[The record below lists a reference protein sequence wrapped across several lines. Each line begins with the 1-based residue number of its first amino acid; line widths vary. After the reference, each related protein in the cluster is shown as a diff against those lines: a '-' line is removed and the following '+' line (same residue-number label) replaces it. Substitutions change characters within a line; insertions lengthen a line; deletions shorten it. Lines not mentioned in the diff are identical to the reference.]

1 MKITRLKIGS
11 CTAMMI
17 LIMLAFC
24 SLMAIAGGPQLI
36 NTDRDI
42 YNYGEKI
49 RVNYYHAPGYS
60 RDWICIVPAGAPDT
74 DAGDYRYI
82 PRRGHGV
89 LTFGSKRPGNYEAR
103 AYYRYSAGRYVVT
116 ARCGFKILD
125 RRGNW

>member
-1 MKITRLKIGS
+1 MKTTRRITGS
-11 CTAMMI
+11 ITAMI
-17 LIMLAFC
+17 LIILAFC
-24 SLMAIAGGPQLI
+24 SLTAIAGGPQLI
-36 NTDRDI
+36 NTDKDI
-42 YNYGEKI
+42 YYYGEKI
-49 RVNYYHAPGYS
+49 RVIYYHAPGYS

-89 LTFGSKRPGNYEAR
+89 LTFGTKRPGLYEAR

-116 ARCGFKILD
+116 ARYGFKILD

>member
-1 MKITRLKIGS
+1 MKTTRRITGS
-11 CTAMMI
+11 ITAMI
-17 LIMLAFC
+17 LIILAFC
-24 SLMAIAGGPQLI
+24 SLMVIAGGPPLI
-36 NTDRDI
+36 NTDKDI
-42 YNYGEKI
+42 YYYGEKI

-103 AYYRYSAGRYVVT
+103 AYYSYSMGRYVVT
-116 ARCGFKILD
+116 ARYGFKILD